1 VNGPR
6 PIEAIAPG
14 ELVASYDVRTGESS
28 FERVEK
34 VEQRRSAAFVSIEFE
49 AGDELT
55 VTPEHSFWVEGSG
68 WVRARELDP
77 GDAIRGSNGTGH
89 KVRALQMV
97 RVTAD
102 GSEAPVYNLVVA
114 GPDTYFVGRTPVLVH
129 SCDFLGFS
137 QLHEDEVPR

>member
-1 VNGPR
+1 VTGLR

-14 ELVASYDVRTGESS
+14 DLVASYDVRTGESS

-34 VEQRRSAAFVSIEFE
+34 IERRRSAAFVSVAFE
-49 AGDELT
+49 GGDELI

-68 WVRARELDP
+68 WVRARELEP
-77 GDAIRGSNGTGH
+77 GDAIRGNDGAGRA
-89 KVRALQMV
+89 VRALQMT
-97 RVTAD
+97 RVNAD
-102 GSEAPVYNLVVA
+102 GGEAPVYNLVVA

-137 QLHEDEVPR
+137 QMRADEVPR